1 MSGERRK
8 PVTPGT
14 IEFVYDILSPFAH
27 VALTRLDELPAD
39 RTIRPVPVLLGGI
52 LSHWGQRGPAEISA
66 KRLHTYRL
74 SVFLGQARGLDVRFP
89 PRHPF
94 NPLHAL
100 RLLAGS
106 NADLVSVR
114 KAFDFVFR
122 EGRAPDTETELAA
135 FAEAIGVPVE
145 LAGDDKAKA
154 TLRANTDRAIE
165 HGVFGVPSFVVHE
178 PEGCKVFWG
187 VDAFDM
193 LLASLDDPHLFE
205 RDPFRHLE
213 DVTIGVTR
221 K

>member
-1 MSGERRK
+1 LSSEESK
-8 PVTPGT
+8 PMAHGT
-14 IEFVYDILSPFAH
+14 IDFVYDILSPFAH
-27 VALTRLDELPAD
+27 VALTRLNELPAD

-74 SVFLGQARGLDVRFP
+74 SVFLGRARGLDMRFP

-106 NADLVSVR
+106 DAELATVQ

-122 EGRAPDTETELAA
+122 DGRAPDTEAELAA
-135 FAEAIGVPVE
+135 FAETIGVPLE
-145 LAGDDKAKA
+145 LARNEEAKA
-154 TLRANTDRAIE
+154 ALRANTDRAIE

-178 PEGCKVFWG
+178 PGGCEVFWG

-193 LLASLDDPHLFE
+193 LLGWLHDPRLFE
-205 RDPFRHLE
+205 REPFRHLE
-213 DVTIGVTR
+213 DVEIGIAR